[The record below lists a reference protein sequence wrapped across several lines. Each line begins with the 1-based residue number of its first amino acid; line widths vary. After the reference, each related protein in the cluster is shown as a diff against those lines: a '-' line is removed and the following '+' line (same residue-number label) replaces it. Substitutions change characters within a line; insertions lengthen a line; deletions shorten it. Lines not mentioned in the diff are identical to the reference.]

1 MSEHPIDGG
10 KVIKVIESEESPD
23 SMMLHTPVSTAK
35 SILGRLNVEY
45 DHGLPKEV
53 YVTALNDVILA
64 DKALVPMMI
73 PDYMLEWM
81 LEIWEEDEVFVDE
94 ERRNYLEYLKIFGFA
109 SYQEGNRKKGIQP
122 CLLTCRQR
130 KEDFYFFLRSRSAKD
145 EMERYSLWDK
155 LVTGMMYYYGFLEIK
170 DLHDQFFRASSQ
182 MVAYENFVRFIKC
195 RCSLWAFGEILKD
208 INRNIDYFSWDE
220 VDNRETLLLYIR
232 EHRDIP
238 YKKVD
243 QDDLVYVSDGAG
255 IDNRWPGI
263 SELGTLLVTELSQD
277 YFEATITIRTL
288 IRMVHN
294 SCTLSDLMK
303 QGKNLPIDSAKHRE
317 EFERGIRLLYDH
329 VPVFEYKG
337 HSRSEYR
344 RLFHEKQ
351 LKKKTALFKII
362 DGGK

>member
-1 MSEHPIDGG
+1 MNGG
-10 KVIKVIESEESPD
+10 KTIQVIESEESPE

-53 YVTALNDVILA
+53 YVSALNDAILR
-64 DKALVPMMI
+64 DKDLIPMMI
-73 PDYMLEWM
+73 PDFMLEWM
-81 LEIWEEDEVFVDE
+81 MELWDEEEVFVDE
-94 ERRNYLEYLKIFGFA
+94 ERRNCLEYLKIFGFA
-109 SYQEGNRKKGIQP
+109 SYQGGNRKKEP
-122 CLLTCRQR
+122 CLLICKER
-130 KEDFYFFLRSRSAKD
+130 KEDFYFYLRSRSARE
-145 EMERYSLWDK
+145 EMERYAQWEK
-155 LVTGMMYYYGFLEIK
+155 LVTGMMYYYGFLEIRE
-170 DLHDQFFRASSQ
+170 LHDQFFRVSSQ
-182 MVAYENFVRFIKC
+182 MVTYDHFVRFIKC

-220 VDNRETLLLYIR
+220 VNHRETLLLYLR
-232 EHRDIP
+232 EHGDIP

-243 QDDLVYVSDGAG
+243 REDLVYVSDGAG

-263 SELGTLLVTELSQD
+263 SEIGTLLVSELGMD
-277 YFEATITIRTL
+277 YYQATVSIRTL

-294 SCTLSDLMK
+294 SCSLNELMD
-303 QGKNLPIDSAKHRE
+303 QGKNLPIESSRHRE
-317 EFERGIRLLYDH
+317 EFERGIHLLYDH

-351 LKKKTALFKII
+351 LKKKSALFTII
-362 DGGK
+362 DGGKLTGQ